1 MPPIV
6 VDDRTRCQCLGLHL
20 EVDFGIAVGRFEGD
34 VTEPRSD
41 RIDVHA
47 SAKEVDGRGV
57 PHRMR
62 ADSFDVERG
71 HPYGR
76 PGDGTFDDR
85 GNAEPGQA
93 LTAHVEKHRALS
105 WPIQTTAE

>member
-1 MPPIV
+1 MRPSV
-6 VDDRTRCQCLGLHL
+6 VDDRTRGQCLGLHL
-20 EVDFGIAVGRFEGD
+20 EVDFGIAVGGFEGD

-57 PHRMR
+57 PNRMR
-62 ADSFDVERG
+62 ADSFGIERG
-71 HPYGR
+71 HPFGS

-85 GNAEPGQA
+85 VNAEPGQT
-93 LTAHVEKHRALS
+93 LTAHVEKHRGLS
-105 WPIQTTAE
+105 WAIQTTAE